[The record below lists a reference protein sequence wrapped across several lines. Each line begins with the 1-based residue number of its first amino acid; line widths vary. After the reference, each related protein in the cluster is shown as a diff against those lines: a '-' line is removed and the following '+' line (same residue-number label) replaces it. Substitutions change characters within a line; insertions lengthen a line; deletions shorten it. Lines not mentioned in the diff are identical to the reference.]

1 MRMISFL
8 KKRWYL
14 VLVIIL
20 IAVFIFVRLRNSADS
35 AEKDV
40 DTYKVKKE
48 NLNETLTLS
57 GEIDAEEKVS
67 LKFQTSGR
75 LAWVGVKEGDAVK
88 KFQVIASLDQ
98 RDLKN
103 RMQKYLNTYTSERLA
118 FEQTKD
124 DNWNKQFDLS
134 ESVREKAERTLKDSQ
149 YDLNNSVLDVEL
161 QSLSLE
167 YANLWTPI
175 DGIITHIDTPY
186 SGVNITPAGSEFQ
199 VVNPDSVYL
208 TVTAEQSDV
217 VHLKKGM
224 TGEVV
229 FDAFPED
236 TYMGEVDY
244 ISYAPMTGE
253 SGTVY
258 KVKVLLDSNAK
269 KLPLRLAMTSDIT
282 FVIREINNAI
292 GVSIK
297 YLKNDSKGDYL
308 NVERN
313 GKKEKVYIKKG
324 GEVDDMIEIKSG
336 LQVGDLVYD

>member
-1 MRMISFL
+1 MINFL

-14 VLVIIL
+14 VLAIVL
-20 IAVFIFVRLRNSADS
+20 ISVFVFFRFRNSADS
-35 AEKDV
+35 AEKKV

-48 NLNETLTLS
+48 NLKETLTLS

-75 LAWVGVKEGDAVK
+75 LAWVGVKEGDEVK

-103 RMQKYLNTYTSERLA
+103 RMQKYLNTYSSQRLS
-118 FEQTKD
+118 FEQSKD

-134 ESVREKAERTLKDSQ
+134 ESVREKAERTLEDSQ

-175 DGIITHIDTPY
+175 AGIVTHIDTPY

-236 TYMGEVDY
+236 SYTGEVDY

-258 KVKVLLDSNAK
+258 KVKVTLDPSAK
-269 KLPLRLAMTSDIT
+269 KLSLRLAMTSDIT
-282 FVIREINNAI
+282 FVIREIDNVI
-292 GVSIK
+292 GVPIK
-297 YLKNDSKGDYL
+297 YMENDAKGDYL
-308 NVERN
+308 NIERK
-313 GKKEKVYIKKG
+313 GKQEKVYVKKG
-324 GEVDDMIEIKSG
+324 REVDDMVEIKSG
-336 LQVGDLVYD
+336 LQVGDVVYD